1 MQDRSRRLLAVAPA
15 TVFLV
20 ALFLI
25 PIGLVLALSVEG
37 QGPIGEHYVRM
48 LSAPVYYRVLLT
60 TLQTGIVVTTVCLLL
75 GYPVAY
81 LLTMLPPRTVMFLM
95 GLVILPWLTSL
106 LVRSFAWMVLLGQ
119 AGIINNALIG
129 VGLIG
134 QPLPLL
140 YSATGVYVGMIHIL
154 LPYMIITLYGVMSG
168 IDRNLLRAGQA
179 SGAKPWQAFLH
190 IFVPLSLP
198 GVAGGCL
205 LVFIMAIGF
214 YVTPALLGGRKQI
227 MVAQLITSEMM
238 EAVNWEFGAAL
249 ATVLLLLTVA
259 GLMIFNRFVGLGKLM
274 ERA

>member
-15 TVFLV
+15 TAFLV

-25 PIGLVLALSVEG
+25 PIGLVLALSAEG

-81 LLTMLPPRTVMFLM
+81 LLTMLPPRTVIFLM

-119 AGIINNALIG
+119 AGIINKALIG

-190 IFVPLSLP
+190 IFVPLSLS